1 MKHNEEKT
9 NDHLLL
15 MKSVLTDAQSKLAD
29 KQVRLANTE
38 ARLAYAEDKLASTE
52 VSLADTKQKLVVT
65 ECRLITTENRL
76 ADIEDRL
83 DGTENRLDGAED
95 RLDDAEDRLVG
106 AEDNFDDT
114 EERLDS
120 AEKKLKEIDQI
131 GELEA
136 TLKQKAKLFDIMFGE
151 WPIKIHTRA
160 AKLSSCNQ
168 LLPVFVKMPDFVMNV
183 KNKIDWYSDPFYTHH
198 QGYKVRLNVVPAGW
212 GKSEGHYMSVYL
224 YIMDGPFDH
233 LLKWKLKGK
242 FQVTLLN
249 HICDS
254 EHHSVSYRN
263 HADRSQTQ
271 PFWYCEEFISY
282 EELRKISATCQFVKD
297 NCIFFEVCKL

>member
-1 MKHNEEKT
+1 
-9 NDHLLL
+9 
-15 MKSVLTDAQSKLAD
+15 
-29 KQVRLANTE
+29 
-38 ARLAYAEDKLASTE
+38 
-52 VSLADTKQKLVVT
+52 
-65 ECRLITTENRL
+65 
-76 ADIEDRL
+76 
-83 DGTENRLDGAED
+83 
-95 RLDDAEDRLVG
+95 
-106 AEDNFDDT
+106 
-114 EERLDS
+114 
-120 AEKKLKEIDQI
+120 
-131 GELEA
+131 
-136 TLKQKAKLFDIMFGE
+136 MFGE
-151 WPIKIHTRA
+151 WPIKIYTRA
-160 AKLSSCNQ
+160 AKLLSCNQ

-224 YIMDGPFDH
+224 YIMDGPYDH